1 MPEAGKK
8 REAAKVFNIGE
19 DTSYRWLRRAK
30 ASDLK
35 PKKRTEFPRKVSDK
49 TLGAYV
55 REHPDHTF
63 REISQAVGLA
73 ISNVHR
79 HLKNGGD
86 LKKRRFTLNDVPK
99 SGLSSKKN
107 SRN

>member
-1 MPEAGKK
+1 LPKAEKK

-19 DTSYRWLRRAK
+19 DTTYRRLRRAK
-30 ASDLK
+30 AGDLK

-55 REHPDHTF
+55 REHPHRTL

-73 ISNVHR
+73 ISNVHI
-79 HLKNGGD
+79 HF
-86 LKKRRFTLNDVPK
+86 KKW
-99 SGLSSKKN
+99 G
-107 SRN
+107 